1 MMGEDRERS
10 SGIKSIRGIDE
21 RLYHEL
27 SLMARETGRTV
38 GELVNE
44 AMRLFLSA
52 TDKTSELGRH
62 FIEGYKEVVKGRNYE
77 VISGFEELEV
87 TEGDLRGSVKP
98 VEFRNIKT
106 LVFKNVPY
114 DLFKERVARV
124 VLCDTLVVPKEY
136 PKLEVAKKCFLV
148 KRIKTLE

>member
-1 MMGEDRERS
+1 MVESRERS

-21 RLYHEL
+21 RLYEEL

-38 GELVNE
+38 GELVND

-52 TDKTSELGRH
+52 AGKTSELGRH
-62 FIEGYKEVVKGRNYE
+62 FIEGYKEAAKGKNYE
-77 VISGFEELEV
+77 VVSGFEELEI
-87 TEGDLRGSVKP
+87 TDADLRNSARP

-106 LVFKNVPY
+106 VVFKNVPY

-124 VLCDTLVVPKEY
+124 VLVDTLVIPKDY
-136 PKLEVAKKCFLV
+136 PKLEVARKCFLV